1 MLKHG
6 KFMAAMVVSAHLCLP
21 AGAEDAGTVAATVNG
36 TDITVGHMVMLR
48 RSLPAQ
54 YQSLPDDVL
63 FEGLLQQLI
72 QDLVLLQSLNGE
84 VPEPTKLSIENEIR
98 KILAAKAVER
108 AVDGA
113 VTEEAIQAAYDETY
127 ADTTPQTEYNA
138 SHILVETED
147 EAKALINQL
156 NDGADFA
163 ELAVEHSTGP
173 SGPGGGNLGWFGPGA
188 MVPPFEE
195 AVVALEVG
203 AVSEP
208 VKTQFGWHVVTLN
221 ETREKPAPTLEE
233 TRAQLIAG
241 IEQRVA
247 REAVQALIDAAEIA
261 RAEEGEID
269 PSILSDPDILA
280 D

>member
-127 ADTTPQTEYNA
+127 ADATPQTEYNA

-241 IEQRVA
+241 IEQQVA